1 MTLLDLAPSQVG
13 RIISL
18 GGNPEFISRLME
30 MGFHEGIKVRMIQE
44 ILGGLILIVALVMIA
59 MRFKKQV
66 TVGEGNH
73 QCDDC

>member
-30 MGFHEGIKVRMIQE
+30 MGFQEGIKVRMIQKMPLNGP
-44 ILGGLILIVALVMIA
+44 IKFRIRNGMISPRHNDA
-59 MRFKKQV
+59 GNI
-66 TVGEGNH
+66 TVRLNV
-73 QCDDC
+73 

>member
-30 MGFHEGIKVRMIQE
+30 MGFQEGIKVRMIQKMPLDGP
-44 ILGGLILIVALVMIA
+44 IKIRIRNGMISLRHNDA
-59 MRFKKQV
+59 GNI
-66 TVGEGNH
+66 TVRLNV
-73 QCDDC
+73 

>member
-30 MGFHEGIKVRMIQE
+30 MGFQEGIKVRMIQKMPLNGP
-44 ILGGLILIVALVMIA
+44 I
-59 MRFKKQV
+59 
-66 TVGEGNH
+66 
-73 QCDDC
+73 

>member
-30 MGFHEGIKVRMIQE
+30 MGFQEGIKVRMIQKMPLNGP
-44 ILGGLILIVALVMIA
+44 IKIRIRNGMISLRHNDA
-59 MRFKKQV
+59 
-66 TVGEGNH
+66 GNIMVRLNV
-73 QCDDC
+73 

>member
-30 MGFHEGIKVRMIQE
+30 MGFYEGIKVRMIQKMPLNGP
-44 ILGGLILIVALVMIA
+44 IKIRIRNGMISLRHNDA
-59 MRFKKQV
+59 GNI
-66 TVGEGNH
+66 TVRLNV
-73 QCDDC
+73 

>member
-30 MGFHEGIKVRMIQE
+30 MGFQEGIKVRMIQKMPLNGP
-44 ILGGLILIVALVMIA
+44 IKIRIRNGMISL
-59 MRFKKQV
+59 RHNDSGNI
-66 TVGEGNH
+66 TVRLNV
-73 QCDDC
+73 

>member
-30 MGFHEGIKVRMIQE
+30 MGFHEGIKVRMIQKMPLKGP
-44 ILGGLILIVALVMIA
+44 IKIRIRNGMISLRYNEA
-59 MRFKKQV
+59 GNI
-66 TVGEGNH
+66 TVQLNV
-73 QCDDC
+73 

>member
-30 MGFHEGIKVRMIQE
+30 MGFQEGIKVRMIQKMPLNGP
-44 ILGGLILIVALVMIA
+44 IKIRIRNGMISLRQNDA
-59 MRFKKQV
+59 
-66 TVGEGNH
+66 GNIAVRLNV
-73 QCDDC
+73 

>member
-30 MGFHEGIKVRMIQE
+30 MGFQEGIKVRMIQKMPLDGPMK
-44 ILGGLILIVALVMIA
+44 IRIRNGMISLRHNDA
-59 MRFKKQV
+59 
-66 TVGEGNH
+66 GNITIRLNV
-73 QCDDC
+73 

>member
-30 MGFHEGIKVRMIQE
+30 MGFQEGIKVRMIQKMPLNGP
-44 ILGGLILIVALVMIA
+44 IKIRIRNGMISLRYNDA
-59 MRFKKQV
+59 GNI
-66 TVGEGNH
+66 TVRLNV
-73 QCDDC
+73 

>member
-30 MGFHEGIKVRMIQE
+30 MGFQEGIKVRMIQKMPLNGP
-44 ILGGLILIVALVMIA
+44 IKIRIRNGMISLRQNDA
-59 MRFKKQV
+59 GNI
-66 TVGEGNH
+66 TVRLNV
-73 QCDDC
+73 

>member
-30 MGFHEGIKVRMIQE
+30 MGFHEGIKVRMIQKMP
-44 ILGGLILIVALVMIA
+44 LHLIVLV
-59 MRFKKQV
+59 
-66 TVGEGNH
+66 
-73 QCDDC
+73 

>member
-30 MGFHEGIKVRMIQE
+30 MGFQEGIKVRMIQKMPLNGP
-44 ILGGLILIVALVMIA
+44 IKIRIRNGMISLRHNDA
-59 MRFKKQV
+59 
-66 TVGEGNH
+66 GNITIRLNV
-73 QCDDC
+73 

>member
-30 MGFHEGIKVRMIQE
+30 MGFQEGIKVRMIQKMPLNGP
-44 ILGGLILIVALVMIA
+44 IKIRIRNGMISLRHNDA
-59 MRFKKQV
+59 GNI
-66 TVGEGNH
+66 TVRLNV
-73 QCDDC
+73 

>member
-30 MGFHEGIKVRMIQE
+30 KGFHEGIKVRMIQKMPLNGP
-44 ILGGLILIVALVMIA
+44 IKIRIRNGMISLRHNDA
-59 MRFKKQV
+59 GNI
-66 TVGEGNH
+66 TVRLNV
-73 QCDDC
+73 

>member
-30 MGFHEGIKVRMIQE
+30 MGFQEGIKVRMIQKMPLNGP
-44 ILGGLILIVALVMIA
+44 IKFRIRNWMISLRHNDA
-59 MRFKKQV
+59 GNI
-66 TVGEGNH
+66 TVRLNV
-73 QCDDC
+73 